1 MEASL
6 RAILLVGEEAPSQR
20 VSFHIGS
27 PTTGSSRAF
36 LPPTLVC
43 RRRGVG
49 ELAFF
54 LRKSSTLKTT
64 SESSNATS
72 SVKALRTSRGL
83 FEVFTALTATKMW
96 EFLAGSVDSDV
107 TIFPDVHY

>member
-6 RAILLVGEEAPSQR
+6 CAILLVGEEAPSQR

-27 PTTGSSRAF
+27 PTSSRAF

-43 RRRGVG
+43 RRRGAG
-49 ELAFF
+49 KLAFF

-107 TIFPDVHY
+107 TIFPALHY